1 MRASLTVLG
10 IGIGIA
16 AVVCTA
22 ALGEASAE
30 RVRAQ
35 IDLLGEDFLWIR
47 PGRVTVAGARGESGS
62 ARTLTAADAAAL
74 QRDVPDISLCSPM
87 VQGREQLVVAGENSN
102 TRYQGVMP
110 AFFEIRRRTFM
121 SGVPFSDLDVQ
132 SAARVMVLGSGVA
145 SRLFPGI
152 DPVGEV
158 VRVNRFPFR
167 VIGVLDSRG
176 SDRGS
181 VDRDDVVFVPMTT
194 SIRSFDRRDTVSDV
208 MCAVVSPD
216 RMDKATEQ
224 ATRLLRARH
233 GLFPDEP
240 DDFEIQKPLEVIE
253 MRAETSRT
261 FAMLLVSIGSVSLV
275 VAGVGIMNIMLVAVT
290 ERRREIG
297 VRLAVGAR
305 IRDIRWQFLAEAAVL
320 GLAGGAL
327 GILVGVIGS
336 WILSGAAG
344 IAASVSAEIAAWT
357 TVAAIGIGM
366 VFGYY
371 PAHRASG
378 LDPIEAIRGES

>member
-1 MRASLTVLG
+1 
-10 IGIGIA
+10 
-16 AVVCTA
+16 
-22 ALGEASAE
+22 
-30 RVRAQ
+30 
-35 IDLLGEDFLWIR
+35 
-47 PGRVTVAGARGESGS
+47 
-62 ARTLTAADAAAL
+62 
-74 QRDVPDISLCSPM
+74 
-87 VQGREQLVVAGENSN
+87 
-102 TRYQGVMP
+102 
-110 AFFEIRRRTFM
+110 
-121 SGVPFSDLDVQ
+121 
-132 SAARVMVLGSGVA
+132 
-145 SRLFPGI
+145 
-152 DPVGEV
+152 
-158 VRVNRFPFR
+158 
-167 VIGVLDSRG
+167 
-176 SDRGS
+176 
-181 VDRDDVVFVPMTT
+181 VFVPMTT